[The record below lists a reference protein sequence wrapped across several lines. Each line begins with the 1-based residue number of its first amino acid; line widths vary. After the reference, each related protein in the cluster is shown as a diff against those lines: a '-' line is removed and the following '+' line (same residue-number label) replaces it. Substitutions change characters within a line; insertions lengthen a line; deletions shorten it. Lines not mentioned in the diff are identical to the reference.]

1 MDSNDERNALNI
13 QIQYKMIEK
22 LSEMNAQLE
31 KEVLEKRKAEQK
43 LIKINQEL
51 EKALQAKSDFLSTMS
66 HEMRTPL
73 NIILGYTQLMLKHKP
88 QKEKLGEVKSIKIA
102 ANNLL
107 NIVDQIFQYLSLEEE
122 NISILEEAINIHS
135 LRNKYLTIF
144 KEKAFEKSL
153 NFNIDIDT
161 EIPINLLGDKEK
173 LHQIINNI
181 LSNAF
186 KYTESGRIN
195 LSIQIKNNIAK
206 LYWVKFVIS
215 DTGIGM
221 NKQEVQT
228 IFEGF
233 KQAQTDI
240 TRKYGGIG
248 LGLAICK
255 KLISLMNGSIFV
267 NSNKNKGSTFTFVIP
282 FKKTTAVQKEK
293 EAAPKEETL
302 INKDK
307 PLKGVNVLLAE
318 DDLFNQVLALKVLED
333 VGCKV
338 TTAENG
344 KEAVNI
350 SSKEE
355 FDVILMDLHMPIL
368 DGFKA
373 AQKIIATNNKT
384 PIIGFSADVLNE
396 TKKKVHDIGMQTL
409 ITKPF
414 IINEL
419 VQKIRKVI

>member
-1 MDSNDERNALNI
+1 MDSNDEKNALNI

-31 KEVLEKRKAEQK
+31 NEILEKRKAEQK

-73 NIILGYTQLMLKHKP
+73 NIILGYTQLMLKHQP

-122 NISILEEAINIHS
+122 NISILDEAINIHS

-153 NFNIDIDT
+153 DFNIDIDT
-161 EIPINLLGDKEK
+161 EIPTNLLGDKEK

-195 LSIQIKNNIAK
+195 LSIQIKNNIEK

-248 LGLAICK
+248 LGLAISK

-267 NSNKNKGSTFTFVIP
+267 NSNKNRGSTFTFVIP
-282 FKKTTAVQKEK
+282 FKKTTVEQKEK
-293 EAAPKEETL
+293 EALKEEKRGGGRKT
-302 INKDK
+302 
-307 PLKGVNVLLAE
+307 NV
-318 DDLFNQVLALKVLED
+318 
-333 VGCKV
+333 
-338 TTAENG
+338 
-344 KEAVNI
+344 
-350 SSKEE
+350 
-355 FDVILMDLHMPIL
+355 
-368 DGFKA
+368 
-373 AQKIIATNNKT
+373 
-384 PIIGFSADVLNE
+384 
-396 TKKKVHDIGMQTL
+396 
-409 ITKPF
+409 
-414 IINEL
+414 
-419 VQKIRKVI
+419 